1 MKKHHYLLLVLSLFY
16 GQVYTQ
22 VHLLSRNDFSA
33 TSARFDLSN
42 IRVFDEVEKFP
53 LGTQILQVGLGL
65 RDDINI
71 EKEYDNQLVLPG
83 VSLLW
88 EKAYFKN
95 VGIGIKAGARLWK
108 IPKLNYNYRY
118 LALGLRG
125 NYHFNLHPRL
135 DPYITLSANLRQVS
149 INNRGQL
156 AANWDTD
163 MALSFGARY
172 YLNNWFAANIEAGAD
187 MLAYFHLGFA
197 VKIR

>member
-1 MKKHHYLLLVLSLFY
+1 MKIHHYLLLSFCLFY
-16 GQVYTQ
+16 WQASAQAY
-22 VHLLSRNDFSA
+22 LSHNSVIPA
-33 TSARFDLSN
+33 TSAQFGIGN

-53 LGTQILQVGLGL
+53 IGTQILQFGLGL

-95 VGIGIKAGARLWK
+95 LGIGIKAGARLWK

-135 DPYITLSANLRQVS
+135 DPYLTLSANLRQVS

-163 MALSFGARY
+163 LALSFGARY

-197 VKIR
+197 IKIR

>member
-1 MKKHHYLLLVLSLFY
+1 MKIHHYLLLIFSLFY
-16 GQVYTQ
+16 LQIDAQTYFAQNSG
-22 VHLLSRNDFSA
+22 FST
-33 TSARFDLSN
+33 TSAPFDLGN

-53 LGTQILQVGLGL
+53 IGTQILQVGLGL
-65 RDDINI
+65 RDDVKI
-71 EKEYDNQLVLPG
+71 EKEYDDKLVMPG
-83 VSLLW
+83 LTLLW

-95 VGIGIKAGARLWK
+95 IGIGIKAGARLWQ

-135 DPYITLSANLRQVS
+135 DPYLTLSANLRQVS

-156 AANWDTD
+156 AANWDAD

-172 YLNNWFAANIEAGAD
+172 YLNNWFAASIEAGAD

-197 VKIR
+197 IKIR